1 MLSLPAFPACTA
13 NKSQI
18 SGQPASAPKLDAEL
32 RSLLLHTY
40 SWIKGGKPI
49 PDPRR
54 SSCAILH
61 APAGEAQP
69 CTPLFPATLHPS
81 PPEALGG
88 VGGRE
93 PCPIPATHPK
103 GHSICPEPTRT
114 QKLFFLLSLNPSF
127 SKFNSEQPAAFS
139 LTGLLWL
146 IICVRIN

>member
-1 MLSLPAFPACTA
+1 MVWGHLHQVLSLPAFPARTA

-18 SGQPASAPKLDAEL
+18 SVQPASAPKLDAEL

-81 PPEALGG
+81 PPEGA
-88 VGGRE
+88 VS
-93 PCPIPATHPK
+93 PAPSQPPIPKDTASARSPQEPENFSFFFP
-103 GHSICPEPTRT
+103 SIP
-114 QKLFFLLSLNPSF
+114 LSLSLIL
-127 SKFNSEQPAAFS
+127 NSRLRSA
-139 LTGLLWL
+139 
-146 IICVRIN
+146 

>member
-1 MLSLPAFPACTA
+1 MCVVWGHLHQVLSLPAFPARTA

-61 APAGEAQP
+61 ALLGEHSPVHPYSQPHSIHHPQKPCGVWGAVSPAPSQP
-69 CTPLFPATLHPS
+69 
-81 PPEALGG
+81 
-88 VGGRE
+88 
-93 PCPIPATHPK
+93 PIPKDTASAWNPQEPENFSFFFP
-103 GHSICPEPTRT
+103 SIP
-114 QKLFFLLSLNPSF
+114 LSLSLIL
-127 SKFNSEQPAAFS
+127 NSRLRSA
-139 LTGLLWL
+139 
-146 IICVRIN
+146 